1 MATLVYLQTMILALG
16 PRFVLVFGPSTES
29 ITAPG
34 PNVGGKFAIL
44 IKGDPRKN
52 PCTGTHITGAV
63 VLSLVIRSM
72 NDMSKVVT
80 DRMLA

>member
-1 MATLVYLQTMILALG
+1 MFLALE
-16 PRFVLVFGPSTES
+16 PRFGLVFWPSTES

-52 PCTGTHITGAV
+52 PCTGTHTTGAV

-72 NDMSKVVT
+72 NDISKVVT
-80 DRMLA
+80 DCMLV